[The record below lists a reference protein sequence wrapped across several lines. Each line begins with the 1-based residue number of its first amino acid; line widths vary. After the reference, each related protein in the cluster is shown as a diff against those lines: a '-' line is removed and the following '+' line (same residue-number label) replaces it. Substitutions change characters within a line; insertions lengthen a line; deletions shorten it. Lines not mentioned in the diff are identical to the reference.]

1 VNYEPRFYRDFTSNE
16 RWESYRVQVE
26 STDLYIRTQGN
37 HTYWVHKKVWELRSI
52 LTEHI
57 KVQPRFLDSLQPVPR
72 VRGVHPMLKA
82 MYQASEAAGTGPM
95 AAVAGA
101 IAQWVGHELGR
112 WSREVIVENGGDLY
126 LLLQQPG
133 TTTLYAGESK
143 FSGTI
148 GLALDPVKTPLAVC
162 TSSGTVGHSYSQGK
176 ADAAVI
182 VSKQACLADAV
193 ATGAA
198 NRVITAEDL
207 EPALDYALKIPG
219 VLGAVLVLGD
229 HLAAKGEVELVP
241 AY

>member
-1 VNYEPRFYRDFTSNE
+1 MSFEPRFYRDFTCNE
-16 RWESYRVQVE
+16 RWETYRVQVE
-26 STDLYIRTQGN
+26 STDLYVRTQGN
-37 HTYWVHKKVWELRSI
+37 QSFWVQKKVCELRSV
-52 LTEHI
+52 LTEHF
-57 KVQPRFLDSLQPVPR
+57 KRQPRFLDSLIPVPR

-112 WSREVIVENGGDLY
+112 WSKEVIVENGGDLY
-126 LLLQQPG
+126 LILEQSG
-133 TTTLYAGESK
+133 TLTLYAGDSK

-148 GLALDPVKTPLAVC
+148 GLALDPGKTPLAVC

-182 VSKQACLADAV
+182 MAQDACLADAV

-198 NRVITAEDL
+198 NRIATKDDL
-207 EPALDYALKIPG
+207 EKTLDYALKIPG

-229 HLAAKGEVELVP
+229 NLAAKGDVELV
-241 AY
+241 AL